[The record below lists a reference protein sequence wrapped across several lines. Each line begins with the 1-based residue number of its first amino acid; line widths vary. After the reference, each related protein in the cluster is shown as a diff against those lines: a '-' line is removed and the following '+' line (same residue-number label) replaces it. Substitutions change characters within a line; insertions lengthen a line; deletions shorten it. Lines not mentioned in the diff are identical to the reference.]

1 MAKIFAQMG
10 VRARTQISYHD
21 CMNWDTVAGETLRQR
36 RIVAGL
42 SQRAL
47 AARSG
52 VKQTAIARI
61 ETHRS
66 QPTLPV
72 LGRLL
77 DALDIEL
84 QPVEI
89 PVLEQGIAVQV
100 AKEVKVILSTA
111 GLSRND
117 LSEAFRAVV
126 GIVDEFQRSSAN
138 DFRRSVTSP
147 PASTGLRGFDALIA
161 SLVED
166 LSEQAQVGPPS
177 WVNDE
182 WRFADGWF
190 TSGIPSLRSA
200 AISASPPAFRRH
212 GVYSLPDE
220 FSRA

>member
-1 MAKIFAQMG
+1 
-10 VRARTQISYHD
+10 
-21 CMNWDTVAGETLRQR
+21 MNWNTIAGETLRQR
-36 RIVAGL
+36 RIDAGL
-42 SQRAL
+42 TQRAL

-61 ETHRS
+61 EAHRS

-77 DALDIEL
+77 DVLDTEL

-89 PVLEQGIAVQV
+89 PALEHGIAVEV
-100 AKEVKVILSTA
+100 AEEVKELVSTA
-111 GLSRND
+111 ELSRND

-126 GIVDEFQRSSAN
+126 GIVDEFQRSSAHG
-138 DFRRSVTSP
+138 FRRSVASP
-147 PASTGLRGFDALIA
+147 PGSTGLRGFDALIA

-166 LSEQAQVGPPS
+166 LSGQAQVEPPS

-190 TSGIPSLRSA
+190 TSGIPSLHSQ